1 MLWVLAG
8 NEPALRFYAR
18 HGYAADGA
26 TALDEPN
33 GRERVRMARQ
43 TRR

>member
-1 MLWVLAG
+1 MLEG

-18 HGYAADGA
+18 HGYTADGA
-26 TALDEPN
+26 TALHEPT
-33 GRERVRMARQ
+33 GREQVRMARQ